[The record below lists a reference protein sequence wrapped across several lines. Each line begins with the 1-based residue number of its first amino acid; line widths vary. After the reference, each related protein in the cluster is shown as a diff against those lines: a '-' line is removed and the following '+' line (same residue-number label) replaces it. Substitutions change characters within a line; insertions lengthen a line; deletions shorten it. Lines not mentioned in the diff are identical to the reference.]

1 MNEMTLEFEAL
12 LENEV
17 FARTSGVAFLLP
29 YNLSVD
35 ELMEIKTILAEMIV
49 NSIVHGYQNLQ
60 KGRVVLK
67 MSVDKEYVLTL
78 SVSDNGVGIN
88 DIEKAKEPLFTTRQD
103 MERSGMGFTIIDTF
117 SDDMEIDSTVGT
129 GTKITIHKKMK
140 FYG

>member
-1 MNEMTLEFEAL
+1 MNEMTLEFDAL

-49 NSIVHGYQNLQ
+49 NSIVHGYQNSQ
-60 KGRVVLK
+60 KGKVVLK
-67 MSVDKEYVLTL
+67 MNVDNEYVLKL
-78 SVSDNGVGIN
+78 SVSDKGVGIS
-88 DIEKAKEPLFTTRQD
+88 DILRAKEPLYTTRKD
-103 MERSGMGFTIIDTF
+103 LERSGMGFTIIESF
-117 SDDMEIDSTVGT
+117 SDDMEIESIVDEGT
-129 GTKITIHKKMK
+129 TITIHKKMK